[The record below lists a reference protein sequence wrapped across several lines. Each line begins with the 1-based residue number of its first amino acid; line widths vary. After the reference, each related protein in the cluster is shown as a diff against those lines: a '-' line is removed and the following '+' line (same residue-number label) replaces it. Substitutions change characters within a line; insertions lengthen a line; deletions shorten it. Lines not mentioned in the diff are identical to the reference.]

1 MIDKKV
7 RDRYWGAVA
16 FFIFFLTTT
25 VQVVYQ
31 SAIWP
36 FDLLKFLPTFLGD
49 VIALIFW
56 LGAGPLAL
64 SFVFLAPT
72 RLSPFAAKVAAVLAC
87 FSAVANP
94 IANNIFNLQRFGD
107 SLPIKLLIGN
117 GVTILGAAVLIYIF
131 IVFIPQIIVT
141 LLKREN

>member
-7 RDRYWGAVA
+7 RDRYWGAAA
-16 FFIFFLTTT
+16 FFIFVLATT
-25 VQVVYQ
+25 VQVVYR

-49 VIALIFW
+49 VTALIFW

-72 RLSPFAAKVAAVLAC
+72 RLSLFAAKVAAVLAC
-87 FSAVANP
+87 LSAFVNP
-94 IANNIFNLQRFGD
+94 IANNIFNLQRFG
-107 SLPIKLLIGN
+107 STLPMKVLIGN
-117 GVTILGAAVLIYIF
+117 GLTILGAAVLIYFF

-141 LLKREN
+141 LLKRKN